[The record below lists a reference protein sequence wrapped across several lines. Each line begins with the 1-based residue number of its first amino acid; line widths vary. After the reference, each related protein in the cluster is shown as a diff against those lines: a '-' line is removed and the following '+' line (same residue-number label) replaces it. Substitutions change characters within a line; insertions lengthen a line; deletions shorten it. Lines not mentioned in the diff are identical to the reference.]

1 MTILLLIII
10 YIAFIALGV
19 PDSLIGSAWPAI
31 YPDFGV
37 PVGSV
42 SYITLLISGCT
53 VVSSML
59 SARVLGKFGTAK
71 VTAVSTAMTA
81 VALLGFSFAPSLIF
95 LCLLAIPLGLGAGA
109 IDAGLNNYIALH
121 YHAKHMN
128 FLHCFYG
135 IGVSCSPYLMSLALG
150 STGWRTG
157 YRYAFA
163 VQMLITLLLLLSF
176 PLWKKQSEEEEEEAA
191 VTEVLTFGQ
200 MMRMPTIRWVWA
212 VHLATNAIEYACGT
226 WGSTY
231 LVRSKGFL
239 PEEGAVALTLYYA
252 GMAIGRFLSGL
263 IAERIPTWRRIGIGV
278 GIVAAAVTLLILPL
292 PPAVAVV
299 GLFLVG
305 LGNGSIYPNL
315 IHLTPHNFG
324 RNLSQ
329 AVMGSQIAAA
339 YTGVM
344 LAPPLVA
351 VVSGF
356 AGIGIFPVF
365 LAVLF
370 VAMTLSLWRFVR
382 LLKQQ
387 NRYETGV

>member
-1 MTILLLIII
+1 MTLLLLVII

-31 YPDFGV
+31 YPDFDV

-42 SYITLLISGCT
+42 SFVTLLISGCT
-53 VVSSML
+53 VISSMA
-59 SARVLGKFGTAK
+59 STKVLQRFGTAK

-81 VALLGFSFAPSLIF
+81 FALLGFSFAPNLIF
-95 LCLLAIPLGLGAGA
+95 MCLLAIPLGLGAGA

-135 IGVSCSPYLMSLALG
+135 IGVSCSPYLMSLAL
-150 STGWRTG
+150 SETGWRTG

-163 VQMLITLLLLLSF
+163 IQIFITLLLFLSF
-176 PLWKKQSEEEEEEAA
+176 PLWKKQAQDEEEENASA
-191 VTEVLTFGQ
+191 VTMHFTQ
-200 MMRMPTIRWVWA
+200 MLRTPSIRCVWL
-212 VHLATNAIEYACGT
+212 VHMTTNAIEYACGT
-226 WGSTY
+226 WGATY
-231 LVRSKGFL
+231 LVQSKGFL
-239 PEEGAVALTLYYA
+239 PQEGAAALTLYYV

-263 IAERIPTWRRIGIGV
+263 IADKIKTWRRIGIGV
-278 GIVAAAVTLLILPL
+278 CIVACAVVIMLLPL
-292 PPAVAVV
+292 PSVMSVA

-324 RNLSQ
+324 KDLSQ

-339 YTGVM
+339 YIGVM

-351 VVSGF
+351 LVSGI
-356 AGIGIFPVF
+356 AGLHVFPIF
-365 LAVLF
+365 LALLF
-370 VAMTLSLWRFVR
+370 AAMTVSLLLFIH
-382 LLKQQ
+382 LLKKQ
-387 NRYETGV
+387 NNYDKTV